1 MAKTDYDTTAIGS
14 RIRKIRQ
21 DKGMTLEEFGAL
33 FNASRSIAS
42 RWEKGKSIP
51 NAERLKAIS
60 KVGNTTVEE
69 LLHGGK
75 TERYMNFL
83 DEHYTA
89 WKSHDLN
96 TLIEMGKN
104 GDIHVISS
112 ADFSKE
118 ELKHEYE
125 NELRDLPDSFSTEY
139 ASEAL
144 LNAIRILCTNTAYS
158 ASQSVYFELLRI
170 LNDTNRRYIIA
181 EEEEKEGI
189 KELGRFIQETIFKL
203 LEISGL
209 PFNPSEDINQYYPRI
224 KE

>member
-83 DEHYTA
+83 DVHYTA